1 MGGQAQNKV
10 GLDIETEGNSPLN
23 QNSFAVLANPHIINL
38 AQKMGIHSE
47 SITFEKIDVLKD
59 LETTR
64 MKLNEY
70 SNVVEKQSK
79 TLEEVTFPLEDQNV
93 LEWGSDES
101 EEEPYIIP
109 SVRKSRSF
117 KKFRKKSRAI
127 RNYPLEVSDNL
138 DGDKSK
144 ASPRFNLR
152 DRNTIKKLIK

>member
-79 TLEEVTFPLEDQNV
+79 TLEEVAFP
-93 LEWGSDES
+93 
-101 EEEPYIIP
+101 
-109 SVRKSRSF
+109 
-117 KKFRKKSRAI
+117 
-127 RNYPLEVSDNL
+127 
-138 DGDKSK
+138 
-144 ASPRFNLR
+144 
-152 DRNTIKKLIK
+152 